1 MNGIAFVHPEFLW
14 GLAACAIPVLV
25 HFLNRRRLRRLDF
38 STLRFFPQAAVRTSR
53 MRQIKRLLLL
63 LARLA
68 LIVILVMIFSRPYST
83 RDPFAV
89 LHNPDASVFAF
100 VDPTVSMNYR
110 DNGAPLWRA
119 GFGLLDTLDRVLPP
133 GAKRFVYSAERAEF
147 VPAKKFGT
155 PPGAFTKHGPA
166 PLHEMFS
173 ALSLA
178 AGRTGGRPLLVVVS
192 DFQENVSLVL
202 DTLLARC
209 DVPVLCASVAPA
221 SPWNFGVRDV
231 IASAANRSAVAAR
244 ISCSGR
250 ELRNAGVT
258 VTAAGLR
265 VGHAVANAVPGQSV
279 TVPVAVTAD
288 GAKPGQ
294 AAALDCDDPFP
305 DDNVFYFVQGAG
317 AALRVLIVGEP
328 RECFPVSAA
337 FSALGARQWDPVVR
351 PGRLVSWDDVDSAAL
366 VVLCGVRQLSPP
378 LAAFAAGASQGKKA
392 VLFSP
397 VVDSANPSANDALLP
412 GKGRAAA
419 KLKPVFET
427 RQHSLVLPDTV
438 SPLFGGFRRLRDA
451 DVQIHDYCTG
461 LFGTVLARLDNAVPF
476 ATHLIDTMGN
486 SWVMLASA
494 IGLGDSGAPAQGGL
508 YASGIYVPLL
518 DRLARY
524 ALSAIQKEPQTWTAG
539 FPKRNP
545 YYGGRRGADVFDE
558 SGRNISRWSSQPRV
572 MFDKPGLYRIQ
583 PDGDPSFWI
592 AANVDSMEADFACR
606 SPRIAP
612 AMAPRVK
619 YVEAGRFASFVRQR
633 RPGSF
638 SGWLWAILGLLAI
651 AEVLLWERKSV
662 MGKVQ

>member
-25 HFLNRRRLRRLDF
+25 HFLNRRRLRRLNF
-38 STLRFFPQAAVRTSR
+38 STVRFFPRAAVRTSR

-68 LIVILVMIFSRPYST
+68 LIVVLVMIFSRPYST

-89 LHNPDASVFAF
+89 LHNSDASVFAF

-110 DNGAPLWRA
+110 DNGAPLWRT
-119 GFGLLDTLDRVLPP
+119 GFGLLDTLNKVLPP
-133 GAKRFVYSAERAEF
+133 AAKRFVYSGERTAF
-147 VPAKKFGT
+147 FPVKKFGP
-155 PPGAFTKHGPA
+155 PPGAFTRHGPA

-173 ALSLA
+173 AFSFA
-178 AGRTGGRPLLVVVS
+178 AGRSGGRPLLVVVS

-209 DVPVLCASVAPA
+209 DIPVLCASVAPTM
-221 SPWNFGVRDV
+221 PWNFGIWN
-231 IASAANRSAVAAR
+231 IAVSAADRSAVAAR

-250 ELRNAGVT
+250 ELRNTGVT
-258 VTAAGLR
+258 VTAGGLR
-265 VGHAVANAVPGQSV
+265 VGHAVASARPGQSV
-279 TVPVAVTAD
+279 LVPVAVTAD

-305 DDNVFYFVQGAG
+305 DDNIFYFVQGAG

-337 FSALGARQWDPVVR
+337 FSALGEKQWEPVVR
-351 PGRLVSWDDVDSAAL
+351 PGRLVTWDDIDSAAL

-378 LAAFAAGASQGKKA
+378 LAAFAAGESQGKKA

-397 VVDSANPSANDALLP
+397 LVDSANAGANEALVP
-412 GKGRAAA
+412 GRAAA
-419 KLKPVFET
+419 KLKPVFDT
-427 RQHSLVLPDTV
+427 RPHGLVLPDTV

-451 DVQIHDYCTG
+451 DVQIQDYCTG
-461 LFGTVLARLDNAVPF
+461 LPGTVLARLDNAAPF

-494 IGLGDSGAPAQGGL
+494 IGLRESGAPAQNGL

-524 ALSAIQKEPQTWTAG
+524 ALSAIQQEPQTWTAG
-539 FPKRNP
+539 VPKRNP
-545 YYGGRRGADVFDE
+545 YFGGRRGADVFDE
-558 SGRNISRWSSQPRV
+558 SGRNIARWSSQPRV
-572 MFDKPGLYRIQ
+572 VFDKPGLYRVQ
-583 PDGDPSFWI
+583 PEGDPSFWI
-592 AANVDSMEADFACR
+592 AANIDTLEADFTFR

-612 AMAPRVK
+612 AIAPRVK

-638 SGWLWAILGLLAI
+638 SAWLWVILGLLVI
-651 AEVLLWERKSV
+651 AEVLLWEKKPV
-662 MGKVQ
+662 AGKGQ